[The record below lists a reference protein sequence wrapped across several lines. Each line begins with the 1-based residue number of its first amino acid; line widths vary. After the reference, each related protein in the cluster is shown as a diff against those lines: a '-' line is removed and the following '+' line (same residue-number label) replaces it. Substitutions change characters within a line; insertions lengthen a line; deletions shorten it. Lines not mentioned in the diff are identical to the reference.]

1 MRKFRKKFSPKD
13 LYTVVLDELL
23 VVPVPALKTVIEV
36 VIRVAVD
43 DSKLVMMEVEELLVD
58 SILVVA
64 TIAEPDDTVVPG
76 ELLPVDTDD
85 VDGADPL

>member
-1 MRKFRKKFSPKD
+1 
-13 LYTVVLDELL
+13 
-23 VVPVPALKTVIEV
+23 
-36 VIRVAVD
+36 
-43 DSKLVMMEVEELLVD
+43 MMEFEELLVD

-85 VDGADPL
+85 VDGADP